1 MLRLSRFHGAQ
12 KMRGW
17 QWMQIWGMTR
27 RDNGSHLIG
36 SRFVLQ
42 VSPRYVQTLD
52 CSTYS
57 YEVSCSDVFSCE
69 GDAPRIYFGTA
80 MRMQASMDS
89 WCCDAEMLCA
99 MLMNLS
105 CLDSCAGHKL
115 HAMCA
120 VLQPGRTVCGYKEID
135 HQTLFQVS

>member
-1 MLRLSRFHGAQ
+1 MLRLSGFHGAQ
-12 KMRGW
+12 NMRGW

-57 YEVSCSDVFSCE
+57 YEVSCE
-69 GDAPRIYFGTA
+69 GDAPRIHFGTGRRQWIHGA
-80 MRMQASMDS
+80 V
-89 WCCDAEMLCA
+89 MLKCY
-99 MLMNLS
+99 
-105 CLDSCAGHKL
+105 
-115 HAMCA
+115 
-120 VLQPGRTVCGYKEID
+120 VLC
-135 HQTLFQVS
+135 S